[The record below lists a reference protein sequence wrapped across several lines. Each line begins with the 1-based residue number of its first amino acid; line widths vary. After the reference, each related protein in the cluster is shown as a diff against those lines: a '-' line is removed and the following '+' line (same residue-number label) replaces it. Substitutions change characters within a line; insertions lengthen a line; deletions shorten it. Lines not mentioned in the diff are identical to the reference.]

1 MAPEIDASIFAA
13 EIRVYLEKQK
23 TENPSFTTLI
33 TDGLGIIDA
42 RLIFQ

>member
-1 MAPEIDASIFAA
+1 LSKT
-13 EIRVYLEKQK
+13 IRTYLEKQK

-42 RLIFQ
+42 KLIFQ